1 MLFVSLFIWVALTAP
16 DADLVPQLKGF
27 YDYSNEFK
35 MYSGYLTLQAEPQIS
50 AHYIFITSKN
60 DPVNDDVVLWLNG
73 GPGCSSLL
81 GKVLIIKVFCK
92 SMDHIFSIRE
102 LKVFLHQRI
111 HFHGI
116 TMPICYFWKV
126 LLELDS
132 RSTKIQ
138 PINILML
145 ELLKIILHPSN
156 NGLLSSLNSQ
166 RINSGY
172 QESRIA
178 ECISHN

>member
-1 MLFVSLFIWVALTAP
+1 MRHIMLFVSLFIWVALAAP

-35 MYSGYLTLQAEPQIS
+35 MYSGYLTLQADPLIS
-50 AHYIFITSKN
+50 AHYVFITSKK

-81 GKVLIIKVFCK
+81 GKSLIIKAFCR

-102 LKVFLHQRI
+102 QIVFLNQRI
-111 HFHGI
+111 LSHGI
-116 TMPICYFWKV
+116 TMPICYFWRV
-126 LLELDS
+126 HLELDF

-145 ELLKIILHPSN
+145 ALLKIIFFP
-156 NGLLSSLNSQ
+156 
-166 RINSGY
+166 
-172 QESRIA
+172 
-178 ECISHN
+178 

>member
-1 MLFVSLFIWVALTAP
+1 MRHIMLFVSLFLWVALAAP

-50 AHYIFITSKN
+50 AHYVFITSKN

-81 GKVLIIKVFCK
+81 GKGLIIKASCK

-102 LKVFLHQRI
+102 QIVSPPRRI
-111 HFHGI
+111 PSPGI
-116 TMPICYFWKV
+116 TMPICYFWRV

-132 RSTKIQ
+132 LSTKIQ
-138 PINILML
+138 PITILML
-145 ELLKIILHPSN
+145 VLLKIISFP
-156 NGLLSSLNSQ
+156 
-166 RINSGY
+166 
-172 QESRIA
+172 
-178 ECISHN
+178 